1 MTDKNKETP
10 GGATPGEPDYSTW
23 SIDEIAAEFQRT
35 QQAINEQPNRRASS
49 RLRWEPT
56 PKQRAAIAWRGEKKR
71 QCEAVT
77 SELLYFLATRVA
89 SVVEIFRNR
98 KS

>member
-10 GGATPGEPDYSTW
+10 GAGTPRES
-23 SIDEIAAEFQRT
+23 
-35 QQAINEQPNRRASS
+35 
-49 RLRWEPT
+49 RWEPT